1 MVFHP
6 PSFVPKLPFD
16 PPDDISLPE
25 FLFDPKW
32 GRESY
37 DTAEPPFTCGLTGK
51 EYSAAEQHDRVE
63 DLAKG
68 LAKEL
73 AWHPN
78 TGSEWNKVVGIFA
91 VNTVCAFVYARERSG
106 RCKAQNEAKR
116 ENDSQK

>member
-37 DTAEPPFTCGLTGK
+37 DAAEPPFTCGLTGK
-51 EYSAAEQHDRVE
+51 EYSATEQRDRVE

-78 TGSEWNKVVGIFA
+78 AGSEWNKVVGIFA
-91 VNTVCAFVYARERSG
+91 VNTVCAFG
-106 RCKAQNEAKR
+106 
-116 ENDSQK
+116 